1 MPSTVI
7 AAFNYYTDTQ
17 TLRIRFVSGIVYDY
31 KNVPEKLYSEMKA
44 SFSKGVFFNLH
55 LKNKY
60 SFEKVES
67 Q

>member
-31 KNVPEKLYSEMKA
+31 KNVPEKVYTAMKT
-44 SFSKGVFFNLH
+44 SFSKGVYFNLH
-55 LKNKY
+55 IKNKY
-60 SFEKVES
+60 SFEKVE
-67 Q
+67 